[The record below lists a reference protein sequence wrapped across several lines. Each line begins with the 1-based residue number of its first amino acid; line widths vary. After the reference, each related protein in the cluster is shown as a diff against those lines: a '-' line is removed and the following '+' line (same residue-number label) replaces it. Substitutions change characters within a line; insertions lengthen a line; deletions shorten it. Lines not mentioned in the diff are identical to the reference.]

1 MKASKLLLLL
11 VIVSLWSCGPGKK
24 NEKES
29 GAEKTNITI
38 PIDQGFSG
46 YITGYTSG
54 VVPVN
59 SAIEIRFT
67 PEFAKCADKN
77 RLSGLFSFEP
87 PIKGKAEWKDDV
99 TLIFRPSKLLEPGK
113 SWTGTLNLSKIGEV
127 KSRLKSFPLSIETV
141 KKDFNVLVNSLEY
154 SAENDTYGL
163 SGQVIA
169 SDYVNP
175 DEVEAWV
182 SGKLGNSSLILLW
195 DHSSADNVHRF
206 TIEKIARTD
215 SEQELTISWDGTAY
229 GVKQK
234 ASSTVRIPK
243 KNDFVIQ
250 AVNMVPGEAQHIDIV
265 FSDPVDA
272 AQETEGLIW
281 FLPAVESTL
290 KINSNIISVYPASV
304 IQGTVELNIE
314 GSVKSTKGIALGSS
328 HKESLEFNTLRPGLM
343 PVGKGVILPA
353 SGSLVFPFMTANLRA
368 VDLRIIKIYENNLPY
383 YLQTSEM
390 NEQSSMKRFGRPV
403 YSAKIDLVSGTAMNN
418 GKWNLHT
425 IDLADY
431 IMVEPGI
438 LYKIQISMRRSYA
451 IYSCKDNAGPS
462 KYEEMLEL
470 SDEKLKASYDDDENF
485 YGDNESSLFYRYG
498 YNWQEKDDPCKE
510 AYYSPD
516 RGISRNLLASNLGI
530 MAKQGENSRLLVFVN
545 DIRTTDPVSDA
556 SVEALNL
563 QMQPVGT
570 GNTSSDGSVSITCS
584 GKPFLLIVKKGTD
597 RNYLKTNDGS
607 SLSLSS
613 FDVSGVKPE
622 KGIKTFIYGERDV
635 WRPGDSIYLSVVIRD
650 MNREL
655 PEGHPIQ
662 FELVNP
668 DEQKIDNQ
676 VQGLPASGMLVF
688 RTKTADNAV
697 TGNYNAVI
705 RVGGA
710 VFTKRVRVETIKPNR
725 LRIEL
730 NFQNELLG
738 GGNTKET
745 ATLKAKWLNGAVAK
759 NMNSIVDVL
768 LKPIPTTFEKYS
780 QYVFDDPASSFNSG
794 TSKVFDGAVDGQGN
808 ATFDFYPG
816 DNNKAPGM
824 LNAVFTARV
833 FEKGGDASI
842 IQKSYKLAPFTK
854 FVGINFPGL
863 AGKSRLL
870 YTDANNDIK
879 IVTVDKNGNPVS
891 SKVEINI
898 YKISYRWWWESDE
911 EDLGTFVSNEHYKPV
926 ISKKITTSNGEAT
939 FSFNIPKNEWGR
951 YLVRATAETG
961 HTTGKIVLVDWPWEY
976 GSKANTEGATLLTVN
991 TDKAKYNVGDDI
1003 KLTFPAPP
1011 NSRAIVTLENATGIV
1026 DQVSVLANG
1035 TNSVVNLKATSEMAP
1050 NVYAYVTLIQ
1060 PHGQTVN
1067 DMPVRLY
1074 GVVPVMVEDAATRLA
1089 PRISMPDE
1097 VRSQKTFEIKVS
1109 EANKKAMSY
1118 TIAVVDE
1125 GLLDITGFRTPD
1137 PWGYFFAREALGV
1150 RTWDLYDLVLGALGG
1165 KLDRALATGGD
1176 EALKDKASTKAKR
1189 FVPVVRFFG
1198 PFDLAAGKTNSH
1210 QVTLPLYTGSVKTM
1224 VIAGSDKAFGTA
1236 DKQIL
1241 VRDPL
1246 MILATAPRVLGPGEK
1261 VSLPVTL
1268 FIQKESI
1275 KNVSVE
1281 AKGNDMVR
1289 FTENKKDVTITEL
1302 GEKDV
1307 EFEFTASDKM
1317 GKAEITVTASGGGES
1332 ALYKMELEVR
1342 SPNPPETRS
1351 ELRILGPKEK
1361 YEKSFVPFG
1370 IEGTGSASVE
1380 VSTLPSVNLEKRL
1393 DYLVEY
1399 PHGCSEQVTSA
1410 VFPQL
1415 WVKDICG
1422 NTSAIAGKASKN
1434 VTAGIQTLVTRQ
1446 MANGGIALWPGS
1458 MEPDLW
1464 VTSYAG
1470 HFMLEAEKLGYSIP
1484 SGFRQKWLT
1493 FQKKSAQSWRY
1504 DNNFRYTANEQAYR
1518 LFTLALAGQP
1528 DKGAMNRLRETP
1540 GIPSL
1545 SRWLLGASFAL
1556 AGRPEVAEGLIDVR
1570 SMVTEEDYY
1579 DYYYGG
1585 YLRDRAIILY
1595 TLTLLKKNDQAL
1607 PLLKSVCDDLNMD
1620 YWYSTQTIA
1629 WGLFAYMKFAEN
1641 MPSDNNR
1648 ISKIAMTFNGGK
1660 KEISITPRM
1669 TGTETLDMKTGNNQ
1683 LSVQNISDNPVYVT
1697 FVQKG
1702 IPLKTDILK
1711 EDKGLA
1717 MNVSYLNMEMK
1728 PVDERS
1734 LDQGTDFVMVVKV
1747 ANNTYHRVDNIALTQ
1762 MVPPGWEIRNTR
1774 MFEAAVD
1781 VKESSFDYRDFR
1793 DDRVYTYFG
1802 LDRGETKTF
1811 IVFLNASY
1819 KGEYFQPAVWC
1830 EAMYN
1835 ANMYSRIPGKQVSVT
1850 GQKIE

>member
-1 MKASKLLLLL
+1 MKPAKLFLLLA
-11 VIVSLWSCGPGKK
+11 IVTLWSCGPGQKK
-24 NEKES
+24 EKGTAVENGQVS
-29 GAEKTNITI
+29 LI
-38 PIDQGFSG
+38 IDKGFSE
-46 YITGYTSG
+46 YIAGYTSG
-54 VVPVN
+54 VIPVN
-59 SAIEIRFT
+59 GAIEIRFT
-67 PEFAKCADKN
+67 PEFAKTADKN
-77 RLSGLFSFEP
+77 KLSGLFSFEP
-87 PIKGKAEWKDDV
+87 SIKGKTEWKDDV
-99 TLIFRPSKLLEPGK
+99 TLVFRPAKLLEPGK
-113 SWTGTLNLSKIGEV
+113 SWLGTLNLSKIGQV
-127 KSRLKSFPLSIETV
+127 NSRLKSFPLGISTV
-141 KKDFNVLVNSLEY
+141 KKDFSVVAGSLEFSTESDNY
-154 SAENDTYGL
+154 TL
-163 SGQVIA
+163 SGQVIT
-169 SDYVNP
+169 SDYINP
-175 DEVEAWV
+175 EEAEAYVEAKI
-182 SGKLGNSSLILLW
+182 GGNNITLLW
-195 DHSSADNVHRF
+195 DHSSAENIHKF

-215 SEQELTISWDGTAY
+215 VEQQLTISWDGNSY

-234 ASSTVRIPK
+234 ASTTVMIPK
-243 KNDFVIQ
+243 KNAFIIQ
-250 AVNMVPGEAQHIDIV
+250 SINVVTGEAQHIDIV

-272 AQETEGLIW
+272 SQETDGLIW
-281 FLPAVESTL
+281 FQPASESTL
-290 KINSNIISVYPASV
+290 KINSNIVSVYPAS
-304 IQGTVELNIE
+304 ILQGTVEINIE
-314 GSVKSTKGIALGSS
+314 SSIKSTKGIALGSS
-328 HKESLEFNTLRPGLM
+328 HKEALEFTSIKPGVM
-343 PVGKGVILPA
+343 AVGKGVILPA
-353 SGSLVFPFMTANLRA
+353 SGSLVFPFMAANLKA
-368 VDLRIIKIYENNLPY
+368 VDLKIIKIYENNLPY
-383 YLQTSEM
+383 FLQTNDL
-390 NEQSSMKRFGRPV
+390 NEEGSMKRFGRPV
-403 YSAKIDLVSGTAMNN
+403 YSGKIDLLTSASLNN

-425 IDLADY
+425 IELSDY
-431 IMVEPGI
+431 ITVEPGV
-438 LYKIQISMRRSYA
+438 LYKIYIGIRKSYSL
-451 IYSCKDNAGPS
+451 YTCRESSGPS
-462 KYEEMLEL
+462 KYEEMLDQSE
-470 SDEKLKASYDDDENF
+470 ERQKAIYDDPENF
-485 YGDNESSLFYRYG
+485 YDDGESSLFYRYG
-498 YNWQEKDDPCKE
+498 YNWQEREDPCKE

-516 RGISRNLLASNLGI
+516 RGLSRNLLASNLGI
-530 MAKQGENSRLLVFVN
+530 MAKQGENNRLLVFVN
-545 DIRTTDPVSDA
+545 DINTTDPVSDA
-556 SVEALNL
+556 NVEALNL

-570 GNTSSDGSVSITCS
+570 GSTASDGTVSITCS

-613 FDVSGVKPE
+613 FDISGVKPE

-635 WRPGDSIYLSVVIRD
+635 WRPGDSIYLSVLIRD

-655 PEGHPIQ
+655 PAGHPIQ
-662 FELVNP
+662 FELINP

-676 VQGLPASGMLVF
+676 VQSLPASGMLVF

-697 TGNYNAVI
+697 TGNYNAIV

-710 VFTKRVRVETIKPNR
+710 VFTKRVKVETIKPNR
-725 LRIEL
+725 LKIEL
-730 NFQNELLG
+730 NFPTELLG
-738 GGNTKET
+738 GDNGKET

-759 NMNSIVDVL
+759 NLNAIVDVL
-768 LKPIPTTFEKYS
+768 LKPTHTTFDKYS
-780 QYVFDDPASSFNSG
+780 QYVFDDPASTFNSG
-794 TSKVFDGAVDGQGN
+794 TSKVFEGAVDNQGN
-808 ATFDFYPG
+808 ATVDFYPG
-816 DNNKAPGM
+816 NNLNAPGM

-842 IQKSYKLAPFTK
+842 IQKNYKLAPFTG

-863 AGKSRLL
+863 SGKSRLL
-870 YTDANNDIK
+870 FCDASNDIK
-879 IVTVDKNGNPVS
+879 VVTVDKNGKPIS

-898 YKISYRWWWESDE
+898 YRISYRWWWESDD
-911 EDLGTFVSNEHYKPV
+911 EDLGTFVTSEHYKPI
-926 ISKKITTSNGEAT
+926 ISKKITTSNGEGSL
-939 FSFNIPKNEWGR
+939 SFTIPKDEWGR
-951 YLVRATAETG
+951 YLVRATAESG
-961 HTTGKIVLVDWPWEY
+961 HTTGKIILVDWPWEY
-976 GSKANTEGATLLTVN
+976 GSKGGSEGATLLTVN

-1003 KLTFPAPP
+1003 KLTFPSPP
-1011 NSRAIVTLENATGIV
+1011 NARAIVTLENATGIIQQEGV
-1026 DQVSVLANG
+1026 NTSG
-1035 TNSVVNLKATSEMAP
+1035 TNSVVNIKATPEMAP

-1060 PHGQTVN
+1060 PHGQTIN

-1074 GVVPVMVEDAATRLA
+1074 GVVPVMVEDASTRLT
-1089 PRISMPDE
+1089 PQISMPDE
-1097 VRSQKTFEIKVS
+1097 VRSQKTFDIKVS
-1109 EANKKAMSY
+1109 ETNKRAMSY

-1137 PWGYFFAREALGV
+1137 PWGYFYAREALGV

-1176 EALKDKASTKAKR
+1176 EALKDKASTKVKR
-1189 FVPVVRFFG
+1189 FIPVVKFLG
-1198 PFDLAAGKTNSH
+1198 PFELAAGKTNTH

-1224 VIAGSDKAFGTA
+1224 VIAGDDKAFGIA
-1236 DKQIL
+1236 DKQVL

-1268 FIQKESI
+1268 FIQKENI
-1275 KNVSVE
+1275 KKVTIE
-1281 AKGNDMVR
+1281 ASGNDMVK
-1289 FTENKKDVTITEL
+1289 FTEKQKDVTVTEL

-1317 GKAEITVTASGGGES
+1317 GKAEITVNASGGGES
-1332 ALYKMELEVR
+1332 AIYKMQLEVR

-1351 ELRILGPKEK
+1351 DLKVLGPREK
-1361 YEKSFVPFG
+1361 FEKTFVPFG
-1370 IEGTGSASVE
+1370 IEGTGSASIE
-1380 VSTLPSVNLEKRL
+1380 VSSLPSVNLEKRL
-1393 DYLVEY
+1393 NYLIEY
-1399 PHGCSEQVTSA
+1399 PHGCSEQVTSG

-1415 WVKDICG
+1415 WVKELCG
-1422 NTSAIAGKASKN
+1422 NSSGIAEKASAN

-1458 MEPDLW
+1458 MEPDRW

-1484 SGFRQKWLT
+1484 SGFRQKWLSYQRRT
-1493 FQKKSAQSWRY
+1493 AQSWRY

-1540 GIPSL
+1540 GIPQL
-1545 SRWLLGASFAL
+1545 SKWLLGASFAL

-1607 PLLKSVCDDLNMD
+1607 PLLKSVCDDLNKD
-1620 YWYSTQTIA
+1620 YWYSTQTIS
-1629 WGLFAYMKFAEN
+1629 WGLFAYMKFAQN
-1641 MPSDNNR
+1641 VPADNNKT
-1648 ISKIAMTFNGGK
+1648 SKISINFNGEK
-1660 KEISITPRM
+1660 KDISITPRM
-1669 TGTETLDMKTGNNQ
+1669 TGTEALNMKSGSNQ
-1683 LSVQNISDNPVYVT
+1683 LSVQNVTDNPVYVT

-1717 MNVSYLNMEMK
+1717 MTVSYVNMEMK

-1734 LDQGTDFVMVVKV
+1734 LEQGTDFVMVVKV
-1747 ANNTYHRVDNIALTQ
+1747 TNNTFRRADNIALTQ

-1774 MFEAAVD
+1774 LFEAV
-1781 VKESSFDYRDFR
+1781 VETKESSFDYRDFR

-1811 IVFLNASY
+1811 VVFLNASY
-1819 KGEYFQPAVWC
+1819 KGEYTQPAVWC

-1835 ANMYSRIPGKQVSVT
+1835 ENMYSRIPGKQVTVT